1 MLNADGSFTY
11 TPYDTG
17 DASNFA
23 DSDSFTYQVSDG
35 KGGTDTATVSIT
47 VTPDATNEAPVN
59 SRARRAERRPGQRL
73 VFSEANGNRILLR
86 DDAGGNTIE
95 LTLTATNG
103 TITLAGTTGLT
114 VTGGADGSATVTC
127 RVRSRI

>member
-1 MLNADGSFTY
+1 M
-11 TPYDTG
+11 
-17 DASNFA
+17 
-23 DSDSFTYQVSDG
+23 
-35 KGGTDTATVSIT
+35 
-47 VTPDATNEAPVN
+47 TPDATNEAPVN
-59 SRARRAERRPGQRL
+59 ALPGAQSVEQDNAL

-95 LTLTATNG
+95 LTLNATNG

-114 VTGGADGSATVTC
+114 VTGGANGSATVTC